1 MRFERFTVTCAAA
14 ALIAGC
20 ATQPDGDTIIIAS
33 GKADRTE
40 AGSTPPPPPPP
51 PPSI

>member
-1 MRFERFTVTCAAA
+1 MRFARFTVTCAAA

-40 AGSTPPPPPPP
+40 ACLLYTS
-51 PPSI
+51 PSPRD